1 MFAAKDAS
9 RGEYGK
15 AAERFENSNSRYV
28 SRRQAE
34 ANLMRSAMAKQVAPP
49 VLAVREGNVTWTD
62 ILEMFRA
69 PRLNI
74 ADGIGE
80 GQEKE
85 LEAAINENNK
95 DPAAKKRVART
106 LIGRLLG
113 LPAYADGTE
122 EPINFIKS
130 PDIDTNG
137 LNIGKFDGASFIKN
151 ETFTKQLTTDEKL
164 LLSSR
169 EMRRELTR
177 RLSENVKSNIGAY
190 FPSDNDSVLTTSDAV
205 NKGAL
210 NGVDLDLFGGKLKG
224 KIRKN
229 GFKVLFTKEFADGG
243 KISGPGTGR
252 SDSILA
258 KLSNGEFVVNAKA
271 TSQHLPLLQ
280 SINSG
285 IPGFANGTSNPIGS
299 AVSQINPAQNK
310 QSLTVAGKKINL
322 DLLEFFNTLIKL
334 DSENK
339 NISDNSEE
347 LGIALKKSLATVDNW
362 AIYVALSTIS
372 VQELSEKLKPLAG
385 DLGKLTTDIKI
396 ARAQGNNSPFKSDGL
411 GGVDKQTFDRI
422 KTLIVDGL
430 GVDPSKNAL
439 FDQEL
444 KVNILKNLDVLSTIN
459 ELQNQITKAQISA
472 GKDQILAEPFIK
484 QVTDQIRERL
494 NQLSPETRDPRA
506 PEKFVSPASGQ
517 LGSNL
522 SRGFVD
528 DFKTGFS
535 DTLKGKITGKEFGTR
550 ITDAFTSRVVDS
562 FASRAIDT
570 VFSGDAFANIFGGT
584 GQVGEI
590 SGNLFN
596 KLLPQSAIPAL
607 EGNKP
612 DGLLSLLS
620 GPTKAPIP
628 VVVVPGTDSIFKSI
642 SGGSNGN
649 PMGKLF
655 GGIGDMFGKGLG
667 WLGSLFGVGGGG
679 GGNIAALLNM
689 PGFAEGGV
697 IPSNGSGATPIL
709 AHAGEVILNEAQ
721 QARVAAAMNNSNQ
734 QVINLNITGDI
745 SRQTKSEIYRMLPS
759 IAEGVNSH
767 NREKGLR

>member
-1 MFAAKDAS
+1 M
-9 RGEYGK
+9 
-15 AAERFENSNSRYV
+15 
-28 SRRQAE
+28 
-34 ANLMRSAMAKQVAPP
+34 
-49 VLAVREGNVTWTD
+49 
-62 ILEMFRA
+62 
-69 PRLNI
+69 
-74 ADGIGE
+74 
-80 GQEKE
+80 
-85 LEAAINENNK
+85 NEQTN
-95 DPAAKKRVART
+95 ART
-106 LIGRLLG
+106 
-113 LPAYADGTE
+113 
-122 EPINFIKS
+122 
-130 PDIDTNG
+130 
-137 LNIGKFDGASFIKN
+137 
-151 ETFTKQLTTDEKL
+151 
-164 LLSSR
+164 
-169 EMRRELTR
+169 
-177 RLSENVKSNIGAY
+177 
-190 FPSDNDSVLTTSDAV
+190 
-205 NKGAL
+205 
-210 NGVDLDLFGGKLKG
+210 
-224 KIRKN
+224 
-229 GFKVLFTKEFADGG
+229 
-243 KISGPGTGR
+243 
-252 SDSILA
+252 
-258 KLSNGEFVVNAKA
+258 NAR
-271 TSQHLPLLQ
+271 
-280 SINSG
+280 I
-285 IPGFANGTSNPIGS
+285 
-299 AVSQINPAQNK
+299 
-310 QSLTVAGKKINL
+310 
-322 DLLEFFNTLIKL
+322 
-334 DSENK
+334 
-339 NISDNSEE
+339 
-347 LGIALKKSLATVDNW
+347 
-362 AIYVALSTIS
+362 
-372 VQELSEKLKPLAG
+372 QELSEKLKPLAG
-385 DLGKLTTDIKI
+385 DLGKLTTDIKV

-612 DGLLSLLS
+612 DSLLSLLS

-628 VVVVPGTDSIFKSI
+628 VVVVPGTDSVFKSI
-642 SGGSNGN
+642 SGGPSSG
-649 PMGKLF
+649 GLF
-655 GGIGDMFGKGLG
+655 GGLGDTFGKIKDGFG
-667 WLGSLFGVGGGG
+667 DFFSKGFSGISSLFSF
-679 GGNIAALLNM
+679 L
-689 PGFAEGGV
+689 PGFASGGV
-697 IPSNGSGATPIL
+697 IPGQMGSATPVL
-709 AHAGEVILNEAQ
+709 AHAGEIILNESQ